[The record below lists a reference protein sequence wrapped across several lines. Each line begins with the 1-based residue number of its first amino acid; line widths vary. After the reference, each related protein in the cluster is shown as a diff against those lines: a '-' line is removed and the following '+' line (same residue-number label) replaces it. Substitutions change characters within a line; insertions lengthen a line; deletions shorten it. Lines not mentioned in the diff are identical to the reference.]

1 MSPCWWIEA
10 SIDFLPKYV
19 TSLWISRRIC
29 ALCTAGSPPT
39 KPLGRLAS
47 SLLPQGNIV
56 APVSCMHC
64 KTVPFSIGKDR
75 WNDTLPCFF
84 GPFFWGLG
92 LWWSGCSKLTK
103 TFATGSDLEQDT
115 VAEGGW
121 WWCLIRIMLWW
132 PWGYLCWELCCDD
145 SYGVSKKIAMMA
157 MASVNC

>member
-56 APVSCMHC
+56 APVACSARRCPSASEKIAEM
-64 KTVPFSIGKDR
+64 I
-75 WNDTLPCFF
+75 PCFV
-84 GPFFWGLG
+84 FWSILLRVGIMVVRLF
-92 LWWSGCSKLTK
+92 K
-103 TFATGSDLEQDT
+103 TNQNIRHWKWPRARHSCGRRMMVMSDQNYVMVTMGVSL
-115 VAEGGW
+115 
-121 WWCLIRIMLWW
+121 LRIMLWW
-132 PWGYLCWELCCDD
+132 QSWR
-145 SYGVSKKIAMMA
+145 
-157 MASVNC
+157 